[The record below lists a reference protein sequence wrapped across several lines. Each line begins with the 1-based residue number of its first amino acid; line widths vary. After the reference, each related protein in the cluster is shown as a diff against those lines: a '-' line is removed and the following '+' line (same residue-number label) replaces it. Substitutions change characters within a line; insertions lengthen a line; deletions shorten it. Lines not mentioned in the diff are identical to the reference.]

1 MIKYPLGAKLFL
13 LTLGLP
19 LPALLVTAAITES
32 ELPGLGVL
40 IVPVIVIILLVILN
54 GLFVVAEFAIIGVRP
69 SQMEHMANEGN
80 GNAQGVLGILRSA
93 DKQNRY
99 IATAQLGI
107 TIASLGLGMYGEPQ
121 IAHFI
126 EPYLARLLGVD
137 PHEALVTTFGYLIAV
152 SFLTYLHI
160 VVGEM
165 VPKSL
170 ALGAPG
176 RAVFAVSK
184 PMRLMQAVF
193 ALPVRL
199 LNGIGNALLRLFR
212 VPPAEGHARLHSPE
226 ELELIMSESVE
237 SGLLGVSEEEMI
249 QNIFD
254 FGDRQVHQVMT
265 PRPKVEAVAHDTPL
279 PELLKQM
286 AESPYSRLPVYQADL
301 DHIIGILHVKDL
313 VRYQARTKG
322 AFDIRLVLRPVPVVP
337 ENYPIENLLTTFKR
351 QRIHFAI
358 VLDEY
363 GGTAGIVTLEDLVE
377 EIVGEVRDEFDRESE
392 PVVQVAPGVLE
403 VVGNYLLEDI
413 ADYVDLGSQA
423 DLPDIETVGG
433 LIMTELGRVPQVD
446 DQVTY
451 RGSIHFTVLAV
462 DRLAVAR
469 ARIEYPASEDIDSTA

>member
-1 MIKYPLGAKLFL
+1 MIKYPLGAKLL
-13 LTLGLP
+13 LLMLGLP
-19 LPALLVTAAITES
+19 LPGLLVTAAVTEG

-54 GLFVVAEFAIIGVRP
+54 GFFVVAEFAIIGVRP
-69 SQMEHMANEGN
+69 SQIEQIANEGN
-80 GNAQGVLGILRSA
+80 RTALGVLGILRSTN
-93 DKQNRY
+93 KQNRY

-137 PHEALVTTFGYLIAV
+137 PHQALVTTIGYLIAV
-152 SFLTYLHI
+152 SLLTYLHI
-160 VVGEM
+160 VTGEM

-170 ALGAPG
+170 ALAAPH

-184 PMRLMQAVF
+184 PMHFMQVVF

-199 LNGIGNALLRLFR
+199 LNGIGNVLLHLFR
-212 VPPAEGHARLHSPE
+212 IPPAEGHTRLHSPE
-226 ELELIMSESVE
+226 ELELIVSESVE

-249 QNIFD
+249 RNIFD

-265 PRPKVEAVAHDTPL
+265 PRPKVEAVTHDTPL
-279 PELLKQM
+279 PELLTQM
-286 AESPYSRLPVYQADL
+286 AESSHSRLPVYQADL

-322 AFDIRLVLRPVPVVP
+322 AFDIRLVLRPVPVVT
-337 ENYPIENLLTTFKR
+337 ENYPIENLLATFKR

-358 VLDEY
+358 VMDEY

-377 EIVGEVRDEFDRESE
+377 EIVGEVRDEFDLESE
-392 PVVQVAPGVLE
+392 PIIQLAPGVLE
-403 VVGNYLLEDI
+403 VAGNYLLEDI
-413 ADYVDLGSQA
+413 ADHIDLGSEE

-433 LIMTELGRVPQVD
+433 LIMTELGRVPQIG

-451 RGSIHFTVLAV
+451 HNNIHLTVLSI
-462 DRLAVAR
+462 DGLAVAR
-469 ARIEYPASEDIDSTA
+469 ARIEYPV